1 MPLNDYPASWSP
13 EYPYFANQVH
23 FGAPDFA
30 RLGMDAGEALGEAC
44 VDPRLMSALDV
55 DPQPPNDL
63 HTCANADNG
72 GGTWCE
78 AEVDKES
85 AHLSDQK
92 IRDSCLDHLRL
103 AKNVSDAAG
112 PTGRPFFVACGLH
125 KPHVPWVVPQEF
137 FGFFPPVE
145 EIPLAAYVY
154 APIGM
159 PDAAWHPPADVKDMV
174 ETPSFN
180 GTVNGADQ
188 NLAPIPRSWPS
199 FDVPPLFGHP
209 R

>member
-1 MPLNDYPASWSP
+1 M
-13 EYPYFANQVH
+13 
-23 FGAPDFA
+23 
-30 RLGMDAGEALGEAC
+30 
-44 VDPRLMSALDV
+44 
-55 DPQPPNDL
+55 
-63 HTCANADNG
+63 
-72 GGTWCE
+72 
-78 AEVDKES
+78 DKES

-92 IRDSCLDHLRL
+92 IRDSCLDQLRL

-112 PTGRPFFVACGLH
+112 PASRPFFVACGLH

-137 FGFFPPVE
+137 FGFFPPVK

-159 PDAAWHPPADVKDMV
+159 PDAAWHPPADVKDMA

-188 NLAPIPRSWPS
+188 NLALIPRSWPS
-199 FDVPPLFGHP
+199 FDVKTVIWAPALTLTVARISVALSRRVKPPVRGSTAAHTTP
-209 R
+209 QSRIRTTTSARSSASSTTSVQPTTPS